1 LIDEGALIDEEAPT
15 PVEEAAPVP
24 SEEEAPKPVD
34 EENAPEPLVV
44 APLIDP
50 GIVEVGTLN
59 GSQAAAAEVR
69 PAGLLNGGQD
79 ICAGLVALGVT
90 PEFT

>member
-1 LIDEGALIDEEAPT
+1 M

-24 SEEEAPKPVD
+24 LVD
-34 EENAPEPLVV
+34 EENAPEPLVDAV

-59 GSQAAAAEVR
+59 GSQAAAVEVR
-69 PAGLLNGGQD
+69 TAGLLNGGQD
-79 ICAGLVALGVT
+79 VCAGLVALGVT
-90 PEFT
+90 AEFS

>member
-1 LIDEGALIDEEAPT
+1 MPL
-15 PVEEAAPVP
+15 EEAAPVP
-24 SEEEAPKPVD
+24 LVN
-34 EENAPEPLVV
+34 EENAPDPLIDAV
-44 APLIDP
+44 ALVIDP